1 MKRILKIVKLTPIA
15 LSQCESCDA
24 QFQSRQPV
32 EDDAEGEMRTAF
44 EKHTAGAW
52 APNIFER
59 RTNMSTSETVF
70 QNHPAVGLD
79 SIISTPVLIARQT
92 RAPNHVAENNALI
105 ALAEKMATSPD
116 DVLQK
121 LAETAL
127 ALCQAQT
134 AGVSLLQT
142 NGERFYWPAL
152 AGVWASHV
160 GGGMPRAFSPCGTV
174 LDRDA
179 AQLMSHP
186 ERHFLYFAAVTPWI
200 EEVLLIPFYV
210 GGKAVGTIWVI
221 VHDKSR
227 RFDSEDLRVMTNL
240 GTVASAAYQTLQSI
254 NSTKLANEQL
264 ESEVERR
271 TSSLRHLSAQL
282 MRLQDEEHRRIARNL
297 HDSLGQYLASVK
309 MNLDLLGRSDMPDK
323 GRILSEALQS
333 VDQSIAETR
342 TLSFLLHPPLLDE
355 AGFMSAARLYT
366 EEFAK
371 RSGIKVQLNFPENAD
386 RLPES
391 AEIALFRILQES
403 LTNVHRHSG
412 TSTVEVHLRVLN
424 GQAVF
429 TVRDFGRGMPAEMIP
444 DLHAN
449 GNCLGVGLSGM
460 RERVNDLGGKLE
472 IQSAR
477 DGTAI
482 TVSIPL
488 AADTSEQA
496 D

>member
-1 MKRILKIVKLTPIA
+1 
-15 LSQCESCDA
+15 
-24 QFQSRQPV
+24 
-32 EDDAEGEMRTAF
+32 
-44 EKHTAGAW
+44 
-52 APNIFER
+52 
-59 RTNMSTSETVF
+59 MSTSGTVIEN
-70 QNHPAVGLD
+70 QPAVPLD
-79 SIISTPVLIARQT
+79 SIISTPLLTARQT
-92 RAPNHVAENNALI
+92 RAPNHVAENDALI
-105 ALAEKMATSPD
+105 ALAEKMATSPNE
-116 DVLQK
+116 VLQK

-127 ALCQAQT
+127 ALCNAQT
-134 AGVSLLQT
+134 AGISLLQSD
-142 NGERFYWPAL
+142 GERFYWPAL
-152 AGVWASHV
+152 AGMWASHV

-200 EEVLLIPFYV
+200 EEVLLVPFYV

-221 VHDKSR
+221 VHDHSR
-227 RFDSEDLRVMTNL
+227 RFDTEDLRVMTNL
-240 GTVASAAYQTLQSI
+240 GTFASAAYQTIQSI
-254 NSTKLANEQL
+254 ISTKLANEQL
-264 ESEVERR
+264 ESKVERR
-271 TSSLRHLSAQL
+271 TSALRHLSAKL

-309 MNLDLLGRSDMPDK
+309 MNLDLLGRSETPDK
-323 GRILSEALQS
+323 ARILSETLES

-342 TLSFLLHPPLLDE
+342 TLSFLLHPPMLDE
-355 AGFMSAARLYT
+355 AGFISAARMYT

-371 RSGIKVQLNFPENAD
+371 RSCIQVKLDFPESAD
-386 RLPES
+386 RLPEL

-412 TSTVEVHLRVLN
+412 SSTVEIHLRVLK

-429 TVRDFGRGMPAEMIP
+429 TVRDFGRGMPAELIQ
-444 DLHAN
+444 DSQTN
-449 GNCLGVGLSGM
+449 GNRLGVGLSGM

-472 IQSAR
+472 IISGR

-488 AADTSEQA
+488 AAETSGQSGRFNGA
-496 D
+496 KSSAA

>member
-1 MKRILKIVKLTPIA
+1 
-15 LSQCESCDA
+15 
-24 QFQSRQPV
+24 
-32 EDDAEGEMRTAF
+32 
-44 EKHTAGAW
+44 
-52 APNIFER
+52 
-59 RTNMSTSETVF
+59 MSTSGTLFE
-70 QNHPAVGLD
+70 NHPAVGLD
-79 SIISTPVLIARQT
+79 SIISTPVLTMRQT
-92 RAPNHVAENNALI
+92 RAPNHVAENDALM
-105 ALAEKMATSPD
+105 ALAEKLASSPD

-127 ALCQAQT
+127 ALCHAQT
-134 AGVSLLQT
+134 AGVSLLQSD
-142 NGERFYWPAL
+142 GERFYWPAL

-174 LDRDA
+174 LDRNA

-210 GGKAVGTIWVI
+210 SGKAVGTLWVI
-221 VHDKSR
+221 VHDHSR
-227 RFDSEDLRVMTNL
+227 RFDTEDLRLMTNL
-240 GTVASAAYQTLQSI
+240 GTFASAAYQTLQSI

-309 MNLDLLGRSDMPDK
+309 MNLDLLGRSDTADK
-323 GRILSEALQS
+323 TRILSEAVQS

-355 AGFMSAARLYT
+355 AGFMSAARLYI

-371 RSGIKVQLNFPENAD
+371 RSGIKVKLNFPDGAD
-386 RLPES
+386 RLPEL

-412 TSTVEVHLRVLN
+412 SSTVEVHLRVLE

-429 TVRDFGRGMPAEMIP
+429 TIRDFGRGMPAELIQN
-444 DLHAN
+444 AQTN
-449 GNCLGVGLSGM
+449 GNCVGVGLSGM
-460 RERVNDLGGKLE
+460 RERVNDLRGMFE
-472 IQSAR
+472 IESSR

-488 AADTSEQA
+488 AAEILEQSA
-496 D
+496 RFDLPKSSAA

>member
-1 MKRILKIVKLTPIA
+1 L
-15 LSQCESCDA
+15 
-24 QFQSRQPV
+24 
-32 EDDAEGEMRTAF
+32 
-44 EKHTAGAW
+44 
-52 APNIFER
+52 
-59 RTNMSTSETVF
+59 
-70 QNHPAVGLD
+70 GLC
-79 SIISTPVLIARQT
+79 
-92 RAPNHVAENNALI
+92 H
-105 ALAEKMATSPD
+105 
-116 DVLQK
+116 
-121 LAETAL
+121 
-127 ALCQAQT
+127 AQT
-134 AGVSLLQT
+134 AGVSLLQSD
-142 NGERFYWPAL
+142 GERFYWPAL

-210 GGKAVGTIWVI
+210 SGKCVGTLWVI
-221 VHDKSR
+221 VHDHSR
-227 RFDSEDLRVMTNL
+227 RFDTEDLRLMTNL
-240 GTVASAAYQTLQSI
+240 GTFASAAYQTLQSI
-254 NSTKLANEQL
+254 NSTKLANAQL

-309 MNLDLLGRSDMPDK
+309 MNLDLLGRSDTADK
-323 GRILSEALQS
+323 TQILSEAVQS

-355 AGFMSAARLYT
+355 AGFISAARLYI

-371 RSGIKVQLNFPENAD
+371 RSGIKVKVNFPDGAD
-386 RLPES
+386 RLPEL

-412 TSTVEVHLRVLN
+412 SSTVEVHLRVVE

-429 TVRDFGRGMPAEMIP
+429 TVRDFGRGMPAELMQN
-444 DLHAN
+444 AQTN
-449 GNCLGVGLSGM
+449 GNCVGVGLSGM
-460 RERVNDLGGKLE
+460 RERVNDLGGTLE
-472 IQSAR
+472 LKSSR
-477 DGTAI
+477 DGTSI

-488 AADTSEQA
+488 AAETSEQSA
-496 D
+496 RFDLPKSSAA